1 MKRLVGI
8 CSGIALPVCGLLLL
22 FLTGCAQTLQ
32 YPPFPDQAK
41 RIEDPAK
48 ARIYVLRSGG
58 AYGAAGPIVIFGS
71 DRTATGPTFDPS
83 QKFVEPLFGVLPD
96 NYNVNKAMR
105 RIGEVGPKSYI
116 CWETPPHSMAIQ
128 RVEGDSDSTYTIDL
142 QAGSVYY
149 FRAHVRPGWIEN
161 KFIVE
166 EMPEDQALKLLKE
179 CKPPN
184 SYRK

>member
-1 MKRLVGI
+1 MKLLRAIWSIVL
-8 CSGIALPVCGLLLL
+8 CLSPLLLA
-22 FLTGCAQTLQ
+22 GCAQTLQ

-58 AYGAAGPIVIFGS
+58 AFGGEAPVVIFGS
-71 DRTATGPTFDPS
+71 DWAATGPTFDPS
-83 QKFVEPLFGVLPD
+83 QKVVLPLFGVVPE

-105 RIGEVGPKSYI
+105 RVGELGPHSYI
-116 CWETPPHSMAIQ
+116 CWETPPHPMAIQ
-128 RVEGDSDSTYTIDL
+128 RVQGDNNSTYTL
-142 QAGSVYY
+142 ELKAGSVYY
-149 FRAHVRPGWIEN
+149 FRAHMRPGWIEN
-161 KFIVE
+161 KSVVE
-166 EMPEDQALKLLKE
+166 EIPEDQALKLLKE